1 MVYFDLIG
9 VQTLK
14 IIPMSD
20 LKISGVSGFLFWAI
34 ESVGKVGTD
43 GVFINPH
50 SIVK

>member
-9 VQTLK
+9 VQALK
-14 IIPMSD
+14 IIPMSN

-34 ESVGKVGTD
+34 ELVRKFGTD

-50 SIVK
+50 SVVK